1 MKSILNSTPQG
12 ALEHKL
18 DPGGCPTLR
27 QEKGI
32 LEAPTHPTPIV
43 SLHYLLLQ
51 SKGGGYDFK
60 ASPGEVALPI
70 WEQSSG

>member
-1 MKSILNSTPQG
+1 MKSILNSIPQG

-27 QEKGI
+27 QEKGV
-32 LEAPTHPTPIV
+32 LETLTHPTPMA

-51 SKGGGYDFK
+51 SKGEGYDFK
-60 ASPGEVALPI
+60 ASLGEVALPI

>member
-1 MKSILNSTPQG
+1 MKSILNSIPQG

-32 LEAPTHPTPIV
+32 LETPTHPTPIV
-43 SLHYLLLQ
+43 SLHHLLLQ
-51 SKGGGYDFK
+51 SKGGRYDFK
-60 ASPGEVALPI
+60 ALLGEAALPI